1 MKLVGAQQFA
11 DSEVVSAVILQFR
24 STAYQ
29 LSGLANDG
37 LMSVHQTRKLNRDLF
52 LTGRR
57 PFDSRRLGQNRRRLT
72 PPSNWMRSAIE
83 STQPARRDAYVKKM
97 GLVERRSPNLPVR
110 LLVQIAESHGIGK
123 ELIQLFGHL
132 QPYGFLDE
140 ICPVLWACTAEPWA
154 AKTKAVVT
162 RMKNRLFAKR
172 QNQ

>member
-1 MKLVGAQQFA
+1 
-11 DSEVVSAVILQFR
+11 
-24 STAYQ
+24 
-29 LSGLANDG
+29 
-37 LMSVHQTRKLNRDLF
+37 
-52 LTGRR
+52 
-57 PFDSRRLGQNRRRLT
+57 
-72 PPSNWMRSAIE
+72 MRSAIE